1 LTSGHQAAIWKVQ
14 WADPEFGQIIAS
26 CSFDRQVIIW
36 EEQEK
41 KGDKM
46 GKTWINKSKIIFKD
60 SVEDIKFA
68 PRHLGLQIACAIA
81 TGNVEVYE
89 AKDI

>member
-1 LTSGHQAAIWKVQ
+1 
-14 WADPEFGQIIAS
+14 
-26 CSFDRQVIIW
+26 
-36 EEQEK
+36 
-41 KGDKM
+41 M